1 MAERKIN
8 TQEKDSAGVPVYPS
22 NSTVAKEAP
31 TTSNATDERKKVE
44 KIADG
49 KVKKPSLWSKL
60 KSNLFNNDDNIGD
73 YLVFDVFIPAA
84 KNVISDAITGA
95 IQMLLYG
102 DNRRPN
108 GVNRDRGRST
118 YTSYGRYYDRDNRR
132 EREERRNPRQVN
144 PRSVLDY
151 DNVVVDTR
159 REAELVLAQMDDQI
173 AVYGMATQAD
183 FYDAL
188 GLDTE
193 YTDNKVGWK
202 DLRNAQ
208 IERRRDG
215 YGFILP
221 RPEYID

>member
-1 MAERKIN
+1 MAERKI
-8 TQEKDSAGVPVYPS
+8 TTEKDSAGVPVYPG
-22 NSTVAKEAP
+22 NSSVAKEAQP
-31 TTSNATDERKKVE
+31 DSASTDERKKVE
-44 KIADG
+44 KIANG
-49 KVKKPSLWSKL
+49 KVQKPSLWSKV
-60 KSNLFNNDDNIGD
+60 KTNLFSNEDNIGD

-95 IQMLLYG
+95 LQMLLYG

-118 YTSYGRYYDRDNRR
+118 YTSYGRYYDQNDRR
-132 EREERRNPRQVN
+132 VREERRSPRQVN
-144 PRSVLDY
+144 PRAILDY
-151 DNVVVDTR
+151 SNVVVDTR
-159 REAELVLAQMDDQI
+159 REAELVLQQLDDQI

-183 FYDAL
+183 FYDAI

>member
-1 MAERKIN
+1 MAERKI
-8 TQEKDSAGVPVYPS
+8 TTEKDSAGVPVYPG
-22 NSTVAKEAP
+22 NSSVSKEAQP
-31 TTSNATDERKKVE
+31 DSTGTDERKKVE
-44 KIADG
+44 KIANG
-49 KVKKPSLWSKL
+49 KVQKPSLWSKV
-60 KSNLFNNDDNIGD
+60 KTNLFSNEDNIGD

-95 IQMLLYG
+95 LQMLLYG

-118 YTSYGRYYDRDNRR
+118 YTSYGRYYDQNDRR
-132 EREERRNPRQVN
+132 VREERRSPRQVN
-144 PRSVLDY
+144 PRAILDY
-151 DNVVVDTR
+151 SNVVVDTR
-159 REAELVLAQMDDQI
+159 REAELVLRQLDDQI
-173 AVYGMATQAD
+173 AVYGIATQAD
-183 FYDAL
+183 FYDAI

>member
-1 MAERKIN
+1 MAERKI
-8 TQEKDSAGVPVYPS
+8 TTEKDSAGVPVYPG
-22 NSTVAKEAP
+22 NSSVSKEAQP
-31 TTSNATDERKKVE
+31 DSAATDERKKVE
-44 KIADG
+44 KIANG
-49 KVKKPSLWSKL
+49 KVQKPSLWSKV
-60 KSNLFNNDDNIGD
+60 KTNLFSNEDNIGD

-95 IQMLLYG
+95 LQMLLYG

-118 YTSYGRYYDRDNRR
+118 YTSYGRYYDQNDRR
-132 EREERRNPRQVN
+132 VREERRSPRQVN
-144 PRSVLDY
+144 PRAILDY
-151 DNVVVDTR
+151 SNVVVDTR
-159 REAELVLAQMDDQI
+159 REAELVLQQLDDQI

-183 FYDAL
+183 FYDAI

>member
-1 MAERKIN
+1 MK
-8 TQEKDSAGVPVYPS
+8 
-22 NSTVAKEAP
+22 
-31 TTSNATDERKKVE
+31 
-44 KIADG
+44 
-49 KVKKPSLWSKL
+49 
-60 KSNLFNNDDNIGD
+60 
-73 YLVFDVFIPAA
+73 
-84 KNVISDAITGA
+84 
-95 IQMLLYG
+95 
-102 DNRRPN
+102 
-108 GVNRDRGRST
+108 
-118 YTSYGRYYDRDNRR
+118 
-132 EREERRNPRQVN
+132 
-144 PRSVLDY
+144 
-151 DNVVVDTR
+151 
-159 REAELVLAQMDDQI
+159 DDQI